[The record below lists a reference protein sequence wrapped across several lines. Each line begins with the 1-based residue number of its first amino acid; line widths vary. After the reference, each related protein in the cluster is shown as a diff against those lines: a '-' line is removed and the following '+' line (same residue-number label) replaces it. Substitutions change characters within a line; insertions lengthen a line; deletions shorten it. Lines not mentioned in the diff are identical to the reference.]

1 MLTKTDSCVALLVGR
16 RLVLLLGAVDAD
28 LAYRHPPL
36 LLAALLEAWPMRR
49 GRRAVAGRPRF
60 VPVDLVVVHFGLA

>member
-16 RLVLLLGAVDAD
+16 HLVLLGAVDAD
-28 LAYRHPPL
+28 LAYRYPPRI
-36 LLAALLEAWPMRR
+36 LAALLEAWPMRR

-60 VPVDLVVVHFGLA
+60 VPVDLVVVYCGLA